1 MSTWKPSRP
10 LAPGEMRS
18 GLLLVGIGLGASY
31 LLAGFVALPAITATL
46 LYLAAMLGLAGIGA
60 PDWLSQV
67 LRRVPSRG
75 AGAYDDIAARAF
87 LISSALGALAFG
99 AWTALR

>member
-10 LAPGEMRS
+10 LAQGEMRS

-31 LLAGFVALPAITATL
+31 VLAGFVALPRIAATL
-46 LYLAAMLGLAGIGA
+46 LCLAAMLGLAG
-60 PDWLSQV
+60 S
-67 LRRVPSRG
+67 
-75 AGAYDDIAARAF
+75 
-87 LISSALGALAFG
+87 G